1 MVAIGRGHCA
11 MLDQSWGT
19 RPFAVSARF
28 FAMRLILL
36 PSLLL
41 IAAAP
46 ATPDLA
52 APRPVFQPDVFFA
65 GRTEGHA
72 ELKVMLH
79 STKPVHVI
87 GRGHMERGTLVLD
100 QTVMQQGKKP
110 EQREWRLH
118 QVSPGRFAGTLSDAT
133 GPVAGDVA
141 GNCLHL
147 AYEMKGGMKVE
158 QRIYL
163 QPGGKTAL
171 NRMTVSKLG
180 VTVAHLNETISK
192 LD

>member
-1 MVAIGRGHCA
+1 MI
-11 MLDQSWGT
+11 LLS
-19 RPFAVSARF
+19 F
-28 FAMRLILL
+28 FAL
-36 PSLLL
+36 
-41 IAAAP
+41 AAAT
-46 ATPDLA
+46 ADLA
-52 APRPVFQPDVFFA
+52 APQPVFRPDAFFA

-72 ELKVMLH
+72 ELKELFH
-79 STKPVHVI
+79 STKPVHVV
-87 GRGHMERGTLVLD
+87 GHSRVDHGTLILD

-118 QVSPGRFAGTLSDAT
+118 QLGLGKFAGTLSDAS
-133 GPVAGDVA
+133 GPVAGDVK

-147 AYEMKGGMKVE
+147 TYPMKGGMKVE

-180 VTVAHLNETISK
+180 ITVAHLNETISK

>member
-1 MVAIGRGHCA
+1 MLTQSRGA
-11 MLDQSWGT
+11 
-19 RPFAVSARF
+19 RPFGAPARF
-28 FAMRLILL
+28 CDMRFILW

-46 ATPDLA
+46 APDLA
-52 APRPVFQPDVFFA
+52 APRPVFQPEVFFA

-72 ELKVMLH
+72 HLKVLFR

-87 GRGHMERGTLVLD
+87 GRGHLDRGTLVLD

-118 QVSPGRFAGTLSDAT
+118 QLGPGKFAGTLSDAS
-133 GPVAGDVA
+133 GPVAGDVK

-147 AYEMKGGMKVE
+147 TYPMKGGLKVE

-163 QPGGKTAL
+163 QSGGKTAL

-180 VTVAHLNETISK
+180 ITVAHLNETISK